1 MVFYDYIDIGIND
14 DINNNDI
21 NNDDDN
27 DNNDNND
34 INVNNMIINVND
46 NNNDDENDND
56 NKRCII
62 IEPNKYLLDKMKNKK
77 NSIKLNMYIS
87 DYEGKFNMT
96 DIDNYI
102 YVTTLYQIMVN
113 FNINGIYRLNLN
125 LYDKVILKA
134 FFEEN
139 KNNLFLPHIITSKY
153 DIDNDFDYE
162 YYDLIDSNDYQLNLT
177 KIKNKKRFSKL
188 IRKYYIE
195 KDYLYNTID
204 DLPYENTLEA
214 AKEYCINN
222 CCSGITL
229 ENNIYQVRRG
239 RYLYNNNDNNIYTW
253 IHL

>member
-1 MVFYDYIDIGIND
+1 MVFYDYIDIGVND
-14 DINNNDI
+14 DI
-21 NNDDDN
+21 N
-27 DNNDNND
+27 DNNDNGND
-34 INVNNMIINVND
+34 NDMIINVNVNI
-46 NNNDDENDND
+46 NNINDDI

-96 DIDNYI
+96 DIDNSIYI
-102 YVTTLYQIMVN
+102 TTLYQIMVN

-125 LYDKVILKA
+125 LYDKVILTA

-204 DLPYENTLEA
+204 DLPYDNTLEA
-214 AKEYCINN
+214 AKE
-222 CCSGITL
+222 
-229 ENNIYQVRRG
+229 
-239 RYLYNNNDNNIYTW
+239 
-253 IHL
+253 

>member
-1 MVFYDYIDIGIND
+1 MVFYDYIDIGVND

-27 DNNDNND
+27 DNND

-46 NNNDDENDND
+46 YNNDDENDNDND

-96 DIDNYI
+96 DINNYI

-125 LYDKVILKA
+125 LYDKVILTA

-195 KDYLYNTID
+195 KDYFYNTID

-239 RYLYNNNDNNIYTW
+239 RYLFNNNDTDIYTW

>member
-1 MVFYDYIDIGIND
+1 MGFYDYIDIGIND

-21 NNDDDN
+21 NNDNGN
-27 DNNDNND
+27 D
-34 INVNNMIINVND
+34 MIINVND
-46 NNNDDENDND
+46 NINNNNDD

-96 DIDNYI
+96 DIDNSI

-177 KIKNKKRFSKL
+177 KIKNKNRFSKL

-195 KDYLYNTID
+195 KDYLYNKID
-204 DLPYENTLEA
+204 DLPYDNTLEA

>member
-14 DINNNDI
+14 DINNDYINNDI
-21 NNDDDN
+21 ND
-27 DNNDNND
+27 D

-46 NNNDDENDND
+46 DNNDD

-188 IRKYYIE
+188 IRNYYIE